1 MGLLDEF
8 VAWYGNLQAAVTDAL
23 AGPLTDGLKQE
34 IRRQA
39 KARVYAYAGGGYRR
53 GLIGDPVNLEAE
65 SDQTELRIR
74 NVTVQQGSAGRLS
87 ETNFVESGDPAYH
100 QPGPRPFMDE
110 ALQEYAYGKAQDD
123 LAAALRA
130 RGFRVE

>member
-39 KARVYAYAGGGYRR
+39 KARVYAYAGGGCRR